1 MNSQAKAIS
10 RSRSLLWLALILAGL
25 TGGCAGEPCE
35 QTPASTVVT
44 APANTQVLLQRRDE
58 LTRAFREQ
66 AGAAAKSTRNRVSA
80 ELAARME
87 KGPGMRLAMAESRK
101 RG

>member
-1 MNSQAKAIS
+1 MNSQAKAIR
-10 RSRSLLWLALILAGL
+10 RSRSLLWLTLILAGL

-35 QTPASTVVT
+35 QAPASTVVT
-44 APANTQVLLQRRDE
+44 APANAQVLLQRRDE

-66 AGAAAKSTRNRVSA
+66 AGAAAKTTRTRVSA

-87 KGPGMRLAMAESRK
+87 KGPGVRVAMVELHK